1 MEAVLESMLSTINGL
16 PTWETLAVV
25 LAIAYLLLAV
35 GEHISC
41 WYCAFISTAIYV
53 FLFWNV
59 SLLMESALNVFYMAM
74 AIYGWQQWK
83 YGGRKKSGVPISTL
97 GLRQNIL
104 IIGGILVITLVSGSL
119 LSQHSDAAWPY
130 VDSFTTWASV
140 ITTVMVAKKILE
152 NWLYWL
158 VIDSISIPLYV
169 DRGLYPTA
177 MLFVAYLIIVIFGY
191 IKWRR
196 HYLEQQSLA
205 ATV

>member
-1 MEAVLESMLSTINGL
+1 LRVHQYSNLCFSFLERQLADGISAQCVLHGHGHLWLATMEVWRSQKKRCADLHAWS
-16 PTWETLAVV
+16 PT
-25 LAIAYLLLAV
+25 
-35 GEHISC
+35 EHFNHWRYPGHHSRI
-41 WYCAFISTAIYV
+41 
-53 FLFWNV
+53 
-59 SLLMESALNVFYMAM
+59 
-74 AIYGWQQWK
+74 
-83 YGGRKKSGVPISTL
+83 
-97 GLRQNIL
+97 
-104 IIGGILVITLVSGSL
+104 GSL